1 MQSSNNA
8 NGSNTEY
15 CEKQYPNT
23 FQLTPNWKLSV
34 FAVLFLPLFI
44 SLGFWQLN
52 RADEKQE
59 FLDAF
64 NHQQQLPAMSLGE
77 YVAIKEPQPYR
88 QLTLQGKYD
97 QQRYWLLENQVQQGR
112 QGYRVIVPLSAV
124 DGEAY
129 KTVLVDLM
137 WVMAPPRRE
146 QLPQVT
152 IPKTARISGY
162 LKQPGDNPLLTY
174 LPETDSWPQRV
185 VELDIDAMAD
195 QLGVE
200 VLPGVLHQQQGVA
213 PVNTT
218 PEKHQGYAWQWFAMA
233 IALAMATLIANTN
246 ITSLLRKH
254 SNNASTHVNSL

>member
-8 NGSNTEY
+8 NGSK
-15 CEKQYPNT
+15 KQSNT

-52 RADEKQE
+52 RAEEKQR
-59 FLDAF
+59 FLEAF
-64 NHQQQLPAMSLGE
+64 TYQQQLPALTLSK
-77 YVAIKEPQPYR
+77 YVATQSPQPYR
-88 QLTLQGKYD
+88 QLTLQGEFD

-112 QGYRVIVPLSAV
+112 QGYRVIVPLIAV
-124 DGEAY
+124 DGDVS

-137 WVMAPPRRE
+137 WVMAPPRRD
-146 QLPQVT
+146 QLPEISIPATGIVT
-152 IPKTARISGY
+152 GY
-162 LKQPGDNPLLTY
+162 LKQPSDNPLLTY
-174 LPETDSWPQRV
+174 MPEHDDWPQRV
-185 VELDIDAMAD
+185 VELDLAAMAEK
-195 QLGVE
+195 LGNTL
-200 VLPGVLHQQQGVA
+200 LPGVLYQQQGLA

-233 IALAMATLIANTN
+233 IALTVATLIANTN
-246 ITSLLRKH
+246 ITRLLRKH